1 MKAAI
6 PLPSFDSSKTQSLF
20 QISNLTKPVSQ
31 FISAITTFLSAFVLR
46 KSNALQA
53 KLKSAANSMEM
64 GWKQRGFGGSFRR
77 TVEVWTFVIS
87 YLFKYL
93 KVKRLKSGDP
103 AVYSKANAEIAGI
116 LRDKLLEL
124 GPTFI
129 KLGQLLSTRID
140 ILPKEFISAL
150 VSLQDQ
156 VPGFSGDISVKII
169 EEELGRPITELFDS
183 FNTTPLAAASLGQVH
198 RAVLNGKEVVV
209 KIQRQGL
216 RELFDTDL
224 KNIKVLAKLLDKV
237 DPKTD
242 GAQRDWGSIYDESA
256 KLLYKE
262 IDYENEAVN
271 ALRFQENFRD
281 IPWIK
286 VPDVSSYH
294 RRMTEELML
303 AYHRFIL
310 ISRRKTF

>member
-6 PLPSFDSSKTQSLF
+6 PLPSFDNSKAPSLF
-20 QISNLTKPVSQ
+20 QIPSVVKPITQFFTLLTT
-31 FISAITTFLSAFVLR
+31 FISAFLLR
-46 KSNALQA
+46 KSNSIQA

-64 GWKQRGFGGSFRR
+64 GWKQRGVGGSFRR
-77 TVEVWTFVIS
+77 TVEVWAFVIS
-87 YLFKYL
+87 YIFKYL
-93 KVKRLKSGDP
+93 KVKRLKNGDP
-103 AVYSKANAEIAGI
+103 AVYSKANMEIATI

-156 VPGFSGDISVKII
+156 VPGFSGDISIKII
-169 EEELGRPITELFDS
+169 EEEFGQPITQLFDS
-183 FNTTPLAAASLGQVH
+183 FNKTPLAAASLGQVH
-198 RAVLNGKEVVV
+198 RAVLNGKEVAV

-216 RELFDTDL
+216 RELFDMDL
-224 KNIKVLAKLLDKV
+224 KNIKVLAKILDKL

-271 ALRFQENFRD
+271 AIRFQENFKD
-281 IPWIK
+281 TPWIK
-286 VPDVSSYH
+286 VPDVSV
-294 RRMTEELML
+294 
-303 AYHRFIL
+303 AQP
-310 ISRRKTF
+310 